1 MNIKPFSL
9 IDDDESSS
17 QTHFS
22 SKNKKH
28 SKDEGDN
35 NSINN
40 KKPIISGN
48 NIINADTAKK
58 GNDLKNMEINN
69 QQKVVINFREK
80 INKEM
85 SRGKLFQIDLKNK
98 ILSQNKNNNNTKNDI
113 SIPTKEE
120 KDKQDIAN
128 MIKNEEKTD
137 NKLSKNLLND
147 KKQRRNSYHGKIYF
161 YIAVSM
167 LLYQY
172 LSYVYLIEIPI
183 IQSKYNCIYNYQ
195 FIYILYRP

>member
-9 IDDDESSS
+9 IDDDENSS

-22 SKNKKH
+22 SKDKKN
-28 SKDEGDN
+28 SKDEEEDN
-35 NSINN
+35 NNINN
-40 KKPIISGN
+40 KKSNFPGK
-48 NIINADTAKK
+48 NILNLDTAKK
-58 GNDLKNMEINN
+58 ENDLKNMEINN
-69 QQKVVINFREK
+69 QQKVINNFRAK

-85 SRGKLFQIDLKNK
+85 NRGKLFQIDLKNK
-98 ILSQNKNNNNTKNDI
+98 IISQNNKNNKNDI

-120 KDKQDIAN
+120 KDKQDIAD

-137 NKLSKNLLND
+137 KLSKNLLND
-147 KKQRRNSYHGKIYF
+147 KKQKRNSYHGKIYF

-183 IQSKYNCIYNYQ
+183 IQSKYIYNYK
-195 FIYILYRP
+195 FIYFI

>member
-9 IDDDESSS
+9 IDDDENSS

-22 SKNKKH
+22 SKDKKN
-28 SKDEGDN
+28 SKDEEDN

-40 KKPIISGN
+40 KKPNFSGK
-48 NIINADTAKK
+48 NILNVDTAKK
-58 GNDLKNMEINN
+58 ENDLKNMEINN
-69 QQKVVINFREK
+69 QQKVINNFRAK

-85 SRGKLFQIDLKNK
+85 NRGKLFQIDLKNK
-98 ILSQNKNNNNTKNDI
+98 IISQNNNKNNNNKNDI

-120 KDKQDIAN
+120 KDKQDIAD

-137 NKLSKNLLND
+137 KLSKNLLND
-147 KKQRRNSYHGKIYF
+147 KKQKRNSYHGKIYF

-183 IQSKYNCIYNYQ
+183 IQCKYIYNYK
-195 FIYILYRP
+195 FIYFI

>member
-9 IDDDESSS
+9 IDDDENSS

-22 SKNKKH
+22 SKDKKN
-28 SKDEGDN
+28 SKDEEDN

-40 KKPIISGN
+40 KKPNFSGK
-48 NIINADTAKK
+48 NILNVDTAKK
-58 GNDLKNMEINN
+58 ENDLKNMEINN
-69 QQKVVINFREK
+69 QQKVINNFRAK

-85 SRGKLFQIDLKNK
+85 NRGKLFQIDLKNK
-98 ILSQNKNNNNTKNDI
+98 IISQNNNKNNNNKNDI

-120 KDKQDIAN
+120 KNKQDIAD

-137 NKLSKNLLND
+137 KLSKNLLND
-147 KKQRRNSYHGKIYF
+147 KKQKRNSYHGKIYF

-183 IQSKYNCIYNYQ
+183 IQCKYIYNYK
-195 FIYILYRP
+195 FIYFI

>member
-9 IDDDESSS
+9 IDDDENSS

-22 SKNKKH
+22 SKNNKN
-28 SKDEGDN
+28 SKDEEDN
-35 NSINN
+35 NNINN
-40 KKPIISGN
+40 KKTNFSGK
-48 NIINADTAKK
+48 NILNVDTAKK
-58 GNDLKNMEINN
+58 ENDLKNMEINN
-69 QQKVVINFREK
+69 QQKVINNFRAK

-85 SRGKLFQIDLKNK
+85 NRGKLFQIDLKNK
-98 ILSQNKNNNNTKNDI
+98 IISQYNNNNNNKYI

-120 KDKQDIAN
+120 KDKQDITD

-137 NKLSKNLLND
+137 KLSKNLLND
-147 KKQRRNSYHGKIYF
+147 KKQKRNSYHGKIYF

-183 IQSKYNCIYNYQ
+183 IQCKYIYNYK
-195 FIYILYRP
+195 FIYFI

>member
-9 IDDDESSS
+9 IDDDENSS

-22 SKNKKH
+22 SKDKKN
-28 SKDEGDN
+28 SKDEEEDN
-35 NSINN
+35 NNINN
-40 KKPIISGN
+40 KKSNFPGK
-48 NIINADTAKK
+48 NILNLDTAKK
-58 GNDLKNMEINN
+58 ENDLKNMEINN
-69 QQKVVINFREK
+69 QQKVINNFRAK

-85 SRGKLFQIDLKNK
+85 NRGKLFQIDLKNK
-98 ILSQNKNNNNTKNDI
+98 ILSQNNNNNNKKDI

-120 KDKQDIAN
+120 KDKQDITD

-137 NKLSKNLLND
+137 KLSKNLLND
-147 KKQRRNSYHGKIYF
+147 KKQKRNSYHGKIYF

-183 IQSKYNCIYNYQ
+183 IQSKYIYNYK
-195 FIYILYRP
+195 FIYFI

>member
-1 MNIKPFSL
+1 MNIKPFTL
-9 IDDDESSS
+9 IDDDENSS

-22 SKNKKH
+22 SKDKKN
-28 SKDEGDN
+28 SKDEEDN

-40 KKPIISGN
+40 KKPNFSGK
-48 NIINADTAKK
+48 NILNVDTAKK
-58 GNDLKNMEINN
+58 ENDLKNMEINN
-69 QQKVVINFREK
+69 QQKVINNFRAK

-85 SRGKLFQIDLKNK
+85 NRGKLFQIDLKNK
-98 ILSQNKNNNNTKNDI
+98 ILSQNNNNNNKKDI

-120 KDKQDIAN
+120 KDKQDITD
-128 MIKNEEKTD
+128 MIKNEEKPD

-147 KKQRRNSYHGKIYF
+147 KKQKRNSYHGKIYF

-183 IQSKYNCIYNYQ
+183 IQSKYIYNYK
-195 FIYILYRP
+195 FIYFI